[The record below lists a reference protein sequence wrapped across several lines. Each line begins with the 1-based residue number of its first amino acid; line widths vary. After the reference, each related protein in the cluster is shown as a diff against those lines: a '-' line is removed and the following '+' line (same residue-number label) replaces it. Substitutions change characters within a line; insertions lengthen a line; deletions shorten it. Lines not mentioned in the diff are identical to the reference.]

1 MVNPQDNQGRPA
13 SAQGATRDLQSRIA
27 SAKREQDLRDNRAL
41 RDNAQQASGLAR
53 GLRLGS
59 EFAAAILV
67 GTGIGYLADSALGT
81 SPWGLLIMLL
91 VGFAAGVLNVIRAVA
106 EMNSEAPASPAT
118 GAGPDGVET
127 MDRPKRDDV

>member
-1 MVNPQDNQGRPA
+1 MQEPQDTEGRPD
-13 SAQGATRDLQSRIA
+13 SAKGVTGDLASRIA
-27 SAKREQDLRDNRAL
+27 SAKRERQLEDNRASGGGS
-41 RDNAQQASGLAR
+41 DNSGIAR

-67 GTGIGYLADSALGT
+67 GTGIGYVIDQGLKT

-106 EMNSEAPASPAT
+106 EMDKEAKASPAS
-118 GAGPDGVET
+118 GAGSDAVTEKPD
-127 MDRPKRDDV
+127 DF